1 MPVEPNTNSILKLL
15 TALSPKKCDTLS
27 KVRVGLSA
35 DGGYVLPD
43 DFDGVQGMLSIGVGP
58 DVSFDHALAQKGIPS
73 YQYDHTVEKN
83 PIDHELFHFHKQGW
97 AAETSGDF
105 VSLGDMLERN
115 HLSDKNDLILKFDV
129 EGAEWD
135 AFASIS
141 MDTLSKFRLI
151 VCELHDFTRLYD
163 AHFFAKAHDVITKLT
178 RHHTCVHTHANN
190 YGGISLLHGMAMPRV
205 MEFSFIRNDR
215 DTFSPSCDPIPG
227 PLDIPNN
234 PNEPDYVLRLF

>member
-1 MPVEPNTNSILKLL
+1 MQVETSSILKLL
-15 TALSPKKCDTLS
+15 TRLSPKNCKKLS

-58 DVSFDHALAQKGIPS
+58 DVSFDYALAQKEIPS

-97 AAETSGDF
+97 AAETSGEF
-105 VSLGDMLERN
+105 VSLEDMLAHN
-115 HLSDKNDLILKFDV
+115 NLSNKKELILKFDV

-135 AFASIS
+135 AFSSIS
-141 MDTLSKFRLI
+141 VEMLSKFRLI
-151 VCELHDFTRLYD
+151 VCELHDFTQLYD
-163 AHFFAKAHDVITKLT
+163 ASFFAKVQDVIMKLT
-178 RHHTCVHTHANN
+178 HGHTCVHMHANN
-190 YGGISLLHGMAMPRV
+190 YGGISLLQGIAMPRV

-215 DTFSPSCDPIPG
+215 DTFSRSFDPIPG